1 MRKTVLKLLSAA
13 VLLLSA
19 TPARAQQPAED
30 FERVAARAEQAR
42 GAGRSDEAVG
52 LYRKALALRPAWAE
66 GWFKLGT
73 LLYDRDAYAEAADA
87 LRRAASL
94 SPEAATV
101 WALLG
106 LCEFKL
112 GRYAEALE
120 HVQRG
125 RRLGADS
132 EPQLRDVLL
141 YHEGLLLL
149 SKGDFERAQETL
161 GRLGREGVES
171 PELTDALGLS
181 VLRVRFTGRVRT
193 DAALAELIRRAGRAE
208 QLAAQK
214 KFSEALGEYERLAAD
229 FPAAPNVQYAF
240 GRFLLVTNDAERG
253 VAALVRETENTP
265 GHLPARLL
273 IADTKLRLKDFAGG
287 LPFAEQAVR
296 MSPGL
301 PLARYLLG
309 SLLAGAGQTA
319 RAVEELERAA
329 RLMPDEPKI
338 HYALSQ
344 AYERAGRREDARRA
358 LAAFARLRR
367 QQEGADKENERR

>member
-1 MRKTVLKLLSAA
+1 MLKAFAKLLSAA

-19 TPARAQQPAED
+19 PPARGQPAED
-30 FERVAARAEQAR
+30 FERVSARAAEAR
-42 GAGRSDEAVG
+42 AQNRAGEAVE

-66 GWFKLGT
+66 GWFNLGT
-73 LLYDRDAYAEAADA
+73 LLYDRDAYAEAADS

-94 SPEAATV
+94 SPETGAA

-106 LCEFKL
+106 LCEFRL
-112 GRYAEALE
+112 GRYSEALE
-120 HVQRG
+120 HVRRA

-132 EPQLRDVLL
+132 QPQLRDVLL

-161 GRLGREGVES
+161 GLLGREGVES

-181 VLRVRFTGRVRT
+181 VLRVRFTGQAT
-193 DAALAELIRRAGRAE
+193 ADAALAELVRRAGRAE
-208 QLAAQK
+208 HLSAQK
-214 KFSEALGEYERLAAD
+214 KFEEAQREYERLAAD
-229 FPAAPNVQYAF
+229 FPKAPNVQYAF
-240 GRFLLVTNDAERG
+240 GRFLLSTNDAEGG
-253 VAALVRETENTP
+253 VAALRREVQNTP

-287 LPFAEQAVR
+287 IPHAEEAVR
-296 MSPGL
+296 MSPRL
-301 PLARYLLG
+301 ALARYLLG
-309 SLLAGAGQTA
+309 SLLVGAGQTA
-319 RAVEELERAA
+319 RAVGELERAA

-338 HYALSQ
+338 HYALSH

-367 QQEGADKENERR
+367 RQEGADNQERR